1 MTISKKNVAAQH
13 NSSAKFLRE
22 SKQEMIQSSRS
33 KRAHIGYLCDIA
45 SDCCRN
51 PARACHRRNRFFGG
65 GQIDIT
71 ADYYATQ
78 RRSLLRHQTTEAA
91 ARTGN
96 DEGLL
101 IDMIG
106 HETLPKNSDG
116 LLLNGIVSRDK
127 MLKLN
132 TSSVDEQVN
141 PVDEARLFRREKKDG
156 ARDFF

>member
-22 SKQEMIQSSRS
+22 SKHEMIQSSRS
-33 KRAHIGYLCDIA
+33 KRAHIGNLCDIA
-45 SDCCRN
+45 SDCCGD
-51 PARACHRRNRFFGG
+51 PARACHRRNRFLGG

-71 ADYYATQ
+71 ADHSATK
-78 RRSLLRHQTTEAA
+78 RRSLLRHQATEAA
-91 ARTGN
+91 ARSG
-96 DEGLL
+96 DDDGLL

-106 HETLPKNSDG
+106 HERLPKNSDG

-132 TSSVDEQVN
+132 TSPVDKQVN

-156 ARDFF
+156 ARNFF